1 MNKTIDINCDMG
13 ELDKVNDIHFMP
25 FISSCNISCGA
36 HAGSHEKI
44 KYTIEKAVEHNL
56 KIGAHPAYPD
66 RANFGRKSL
75 HISKKAFRK
84 TIEDQLNYLDH
95 LIKLQKGELHHIK
108 AHGALYNDM
117 VKDEVLMNDFLD
129 IIKSFNPNLKI
140 YALALPQVEKRI
152 EAKGLEFIGEAFMD
166 RRYSKDLTLQSRS
179 VSGAVFSELK
189 EVLTQIDFILYG
201 KIPTVMGTVFPI
213 NRQTICL
220 HSDTPNA
227 EDWCEK
233 IFNHIKNKG
242 FAIA

>member
-1 MNKTIDINCDMG
+1 MG
-13 ELDKVNDIHFMP
+13 ELNKVNDIHFMP

-44 KYTIEKAVEHNL
+44 KFTIEKAVEHQL
-56 KIGAHPAYPD
+56 KIGAHPSYPD

-84 TIEDQLNYLDH
+84 TVEDQLNYIDH
-95 LIKLQKGELHHIK
+95 LIQLKKGKLNHIK

-117 VKDEVLMNDFLD
+117 VKDETLMNDFLD
-129 IIKSFNPNLKI
+129 IVKAFNPNLKI
-140 YALALPQVEKRI
+140 YALALPDVQNRV
-152 EAKGLEFIGEAFMD
+152 EAKGFEFIGEAFMD
-166 RRYSKDLTLQSRS
+166 RRYSKDLTLQSRT
-179 VSGAVFSELK
+179 VTGAVLDDIK
-189 EVLTQIDFILYG
+189 EVLSQIDYILAG
-201 KIPTVMGTVFPI
+201 KIPTIMGTVFPV

-220 HSDTPNA
+220 HSDTPHA
-227 EDWCEK
+227 EDWCEI